1 MFEPIS
7 EAEDLAYAES
17 VRNMDF
23 DKYLGAYPKE
33 HHQQWIGLSGHIT
46 REVIEKLD
54 SLNRCVLSEGRE
66 RAMRVGEEQGES
78 AADERDHVQET
89 IEALEKEM

>member
-1 MFEPIS
+1 MGFYFHIQEAAQDKQQVVVRKWNEQEQLFEPVS

-46 REVIEKLD
+46 
-54 SLNRCVLSEGRE
+54 
-66 RAMRVGEEQGES
+66 
-78 AADERDHVQET
+78 
-89 IEALEKEM
+89 